1 MRGNVY
7 FGHWGLATQKETQ
20 IMKSWRWHDTQSVTM
35 ISLSYPCNVF
45 TNKKYQ
51 IQLDNYLLLLLV
63 WSFVDK
69 LEHERSRWKGGWMA
83 ADKPAPSSTL
93 KLPARTNRDLL
104 ELWFLQSSNFKKS
117 SLFSQMLSQ
126 SFTFSI
132 LDYSF
137 EGHPIKIIEDMFL
150 ATSNSFQ
157 VHHHFASQVVRAHQI
172 IQSDKVS
179 FHRYWHFGTTLTLV
193 GASSL

>member
-1 MRGNVY
+1 MIIWVS
-7 FGHWGLATQKETQ
+7 FELVGLSGQ
-20 IMKSWRWHDTQSVTM
+20 
-35 ISLSYPCNVF
+35 
-45 TNKKYQ
+45 NKRCHASFHNK
-51 IQLDNYLLLLLV
+51 IQN
-63 WSFVDK
+63 
-69 LEHERSRWKGGWMA
+69 ERSRWEGGWMA

-104 ELWFLQSSNFKKS
+104 ELGFLQSLNFKKS

-137 EGHPIKIIEDMFL
+137 EGHPIKTIEDVFL
-150 ATSNSFQ
+150 KTYSFQ

-179 FHRYWHFGTTLTLV
+179 FHRYWHFGTTSTWV
-193 GASSL
+193 AASSLS